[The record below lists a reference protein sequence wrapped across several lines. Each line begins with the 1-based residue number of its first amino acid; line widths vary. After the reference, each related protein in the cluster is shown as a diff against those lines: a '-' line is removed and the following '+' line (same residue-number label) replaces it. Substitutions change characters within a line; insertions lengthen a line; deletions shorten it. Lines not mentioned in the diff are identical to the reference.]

1 MSDFNEMDEIL
12 SDFIIETTELLESLD
27 EDLVALEKSP
37 KDADLLNKVFRTFH
51 TIKGSSSFLGFE
63 KITQLTHKLED
74 LLNMLRRF
82 ELELTPSI
90 MDAILLSVDKLKMI
104 LDLVK
109 SNKPIDNI
117 DVEQEIQQLIS
128 AQEGKTEVSIQEAQE
143 EVQQSPNLQTAV
155 LQESQE
161 AKEEIES
168 QEITSENDIVKLQI
182 EELKEEPPASKKTN
196 LSDEELNAEIQRL
209 LAQRMKEDEERRRAK
224 QQTQE
229 QRPPDTAQG
238 TSKAQE
244 SKIKADNIATP
255 KDTQRQ
261 DIALATKSQESAAK
275 TDKTKPDFDK
285 QTIRVDVKKLDDL
298 MDLAGELV
306 LAKNRLVRLANIVSE
321 QNKNNEIADSLSN
334 ISSQITLVTTDLQ
347 MAIMKT
353 RMVDIGKV
361 FNKFPRV
368 VRDICR
374 DLNKEVNLVIEG
386 AETELDK
393 SIIEEINEPFIH
405 LIRNAIDHGIEPP
418 QERIQKG
425 KNKIGTVKLSASQE
439 GNHIVISVEDDGQGM
454 DKEKI
459 KQKAIENGIITEQEA
474 NQMSESDI
482 FNLVFLPGFS
492 TAKIVSS
499 ISGRGVG
506 MDVVKTNIEKLNGII
521 NIKSQINVGS
531 KIIIKIPLTLA
542 IIQSLL
548 VKVTGSL
555 FAIPLANVLE
565 TVRISLSDIEY
576 IQNKDVLRL
585 RGSIVPLVYLGDILK
600 ISKDKKVLNK
610 NEIYVVIVSS
620 AEKQLGL
627 VVDALVNQ
635 EEVVI
640 KSLGNY
646 LGKVRSI
653 AGATIM
659 GDGSVALILDVVSI
673 VKEASKLSANIA
685 THIADQNEY
694 SLNVLV
700 LSNQNDFDRLQF
712 IKDSFKDFNVMFTN
726 NASDLYVQ
734 PSSVI
739 FLDLSMPN
747 VIEIINDIRELPSTK
762 KSYVVGLS
770 ENVQYDKAR
779 YEDTSLNAIVGYHSA
794 NNLDNIKKML
804 ERKALKKGV

>member
-1 MSDFNEMDEIL
+1 MSSFNEMDEIL
-12 SDFIIETTELLESLD
+12 KDFVVETEELLEGLD

-37 KDADLLNKVFRTFH
+37 TDADLLNKVFRAFH

-63 KITQLTHKLED
+63 KMTELTHKLED
-74 LLNMLRRF
+74 LLNSLRRF

-90 MDAILLSVDKLKMI
+90 MDAILMSVDKLKAMLEAI
-104 LDLVK
+104 K
-109 SNKPIDNI
+109 QNQSIDDI
-117 DVEQEIQQLIS
+117 DIEQEIHKLLKAQNKPSQIDTIQKDSEEKLIEEPS
-128 AQEGKTEVSIQEAQE
+128 QPQESKE
-143 EVQQSPNLQTAV
+143 
-155 LQESQE
+155 LQEQVQE
-161 AKEEIES
+161 SVIE
-168 QEITSENDIVKLQI
+168 SENDIIKLQI
-182 EELKEEPPASKKTN
+182 EEIQEEPVPAKKTN
-196 LSDEELNAEIQRL
+196 LTDEELNAEIQKL
-209 LAQRMKEDEERRRAK
+209 LEQRIKEDKERRKAK
-224 QQTQE
+224 QQNNKTQE
-229 QRPPDTAQG
+229 T
-238 TSKAQE
+238 
-244 SKIKADNIATP
+244 
-255 KDTQRQ
+255 KDTQTSKQSERIDTQTLTQSKVEEVESQKIMSNKEPQ
-261 DIALATKSQESAAK
+261 DKSKQ
-275 TDKTKPDFDK
+275 DLDK

-321 QNKNNEIADSLSN
+321 QNENDDIADSLSN

-353 RMVDIGKV
+353 RMVEIGKV

-393 SIIEEINEPFIH
+393 SIVEEINEPFVH
-405 LIRNAIDHGIEPP
+405 LIRNAIDHGIESPS
-418 QERIQKG
+418 ERIQKG
-425 KNKIGTVKLSASQE
+425 KNKTGTLKLSASQE
-439 GNHIVISVEDDGQGM
+439 GNHIVISVEDDGRGM

-474 NQMSESDI
+474 SLMSENDI

-492 TAKIVSS
+492 TANQVSS

-521 NIKSQINVGS
+521 TITSQPNIGT

-548 VKVTGSL
+548 VKVAGSL
-555 FAIPLANVLE
+555 FAIPLANVIE
-565 TVRISLSDIEY
+565 TVRIALSDIEHV
-576 IQNKDVLRL
+576 QNKDVLRL
-585 RGSIVPLVYLGDILK
+585 RGSIVPLVYLGDILR
-600 ISKDKKVLNK
+600 ISQGKKTLNK
-610 NEIYVVIVSS
+610 DEIYVVIVSS

-640 KSLGNY
+640 KPLGNY
-646 LGKVRSI
+646 LGKVKSI

-673 VKEASKLSANIA
+673 VKQASKLSVNIA
-685 THIADQNEY
+685 SHTADQKEFLQNA
-694 SLNVLV
+694 LV
-700 LSNQNDFDRLQF
+700 ISNKANLEEFMF
-712 IKDSFKDFNVMFTN
+712 IKENFAEYNILFSDNI
-726 NASDLYVQ
+726 ASLYSH
-734 PSSVI
+734 PSSIV

-747 VIEIINDIRELPSTK
+747 AIDLINDIRELPATK
-762 KSYVVGLS
+762 KSYIVGLS
-770 ENVQYDKAR
+770 EDLQSDKSR
-779 YEDTSLNAIVGYHSA
+779 FEDTSLNALIGLNQKS
-794 NNLDNIKKML
+794 NIENIKKL
-804 ERKALKKGV
+804 LNKKINPAKKGGV

>member
-1 MSDFNEMDEIL
+1 MTSFNEMDEIL
-12 SDFIIETTELLESLD
+12 RDFVVETEELLEGLD

-37 KDADLLNKVFRTFH
+37 TDADLLNKVFRAFH

-63 KITQLTHKLED
+63 KMTELTHKLED
-74 LLNMLRRF
+74 LLNSLRRF

-90 MDAILLSVDKLKMI
+90 MDAILMSVDKLKAMLEAI
-104 LDLVK
+104 K
-109 SNKPIDNI
+109 QNQSIDDI
-117 DVEQEIQQLIS
+117 DIEQEIHKLLKAQNKPSQIDTIQKDSEEKLIEEPS
-128 AQEGKTEVSIQEAQE
+128 QPQESKE
-143 EVQQSPNLQTAV
+143 
-155 LQESQE
+155 LQEQVQE
-161 AKEEIES
+161 SVIE
-168 QEITSENDIVKLQI
+168 SENDIIKLQI
-182 EELKEEPPASKKTN
+182 EEIQEEPVPAKKTN
-196 LSDEELNAEIQRL
+196 LTDEELNAEIQKL
-209 LAQRMKEDEERRRAK
+209 LEQRIKEDKERRKAK
-224 QQTQE
+224 QQNNKTQE
-229 QRPPDTAQG
+229 T
-238 TSKAQE
+238 
-244 SKIKADNIATP
+244 
-255 KDTQRQ
+255 KDTQTSKQSERIDTQTLTQSKVEEVESQKIMSNKEPQ
-261 DIALATKSQESAAK
+261 DKSKQ
-275 TDKTKPDFDK
+275 DLDK

-321 QNKNNEIADSLSN
+321 QNENDDIADSLSN

-353 RMVDIGKV
+353 RMVEIGKV

-393 SIIEEINEPFIH
+393 SIVEEINEPFVH
-405 LIRNAIDHGIEPP
+405 LIRNAIDHGIESPS
-418 QERIQKG
+418 ERIQKG
-425 KNKIGTVKLSASQE
+425 KNKIGTLKLSASQE
-439 GNHIVISVEDDGQGM
+439 GNHIVISVEDDGRGM

-474 NQMSESDI
+474 SLMSENDI

-492 TAKIVSS
+492 TANQVSS

-521 NIKSQINVGS
+521 TIKSQPNIGT

-548 VKVTGSL
+548 VKVAGSL
-555 FAIPLANVLE
+555 FAIPLANVIE
-565 TVRISLSDIEY
+565 TVRIALSDIEHV
-576 IQNKDVLRL
+576 QNKDVLRL
-585 RGSIVPLVYLGDILK
+585 RGSIVPLVYLGDILR
-600 ISKDKKVLNK
+600 ISQGKKTLNK
-610 NEIYVVIVSS
+610 DEIYVVIVSS

-640 KSLGNY
+640 KPLGNY
-646 LGKVRSI
+646 LGKVKSI

-673 VKEASKLSANIA
+673 VKQASKLSVNIA
-685 THIADQNEY
+685 SHTADQKEFLQNA
-694 SLNVLV
+694 LV
-700 LSNQNDFDRLQF
+700 ISNKANLEEFMF
-712 IKDSFKDFNVMFTN
+712 IKENFAEYNILFSDNI
-726 NASDLYVQ
+726 ASLYSH
-734 PSSVI
+734 PSSIV

-747 VIEIINDIRELPSTK
+747 AIDLINDIRELPATK
-762 KSYVVGLS
+762 KSYIVGLS
-770 ENVQYDKAR
+770 EDLQSDKSR
-779 YEDTSLNAIVGYHSA
+779 FEDTSLNALIGLNQKS
-794 NNLDNIKKML
+794 NIENIKKL
-804 ERKALKKGV
+804 LNKKINPAKKGGV

>member
-1 MSDFNEMDEIL
+1 MSSFNEMDEIL
-12 SDFIIETTELLESLD
+12 KDFVVETEELLEGLD

-37 KDADLLNKVFRTFH
+37 TDADLLNKVFRAFH

-63 KITQLTHKLED
+63 KMTELTHKLED
-74 LLNMLRRF
+74 LLNSLRRF

-90 MDAILLSVDKLKMI
+90 MDAILMSVDKLKAMLEAI
-104 LDLVK
+104 K
-109 SNKPIDNI
+109 QNQSIDDI
-117 DVEQEIQQLIS
+117 DIEQEIHKLLKAQNKPSQIDTIQKDSEEKLIEEPS
-128 AQEGKTEVSIQEAQE
+128 QPQESKE
-143 EVQQSPNLQTAV
+143 
-155 LQESQE
+155 LQEQVQE
-161 AKEEIES
+161 SVIE
-168 QEITSENDIVKLQI
+168 SENDIIKLQI
-182 EELKEEPPASKKTN
+182 EEIQEEPVPAKKTN
-196 LSDEELNAEIQRL
+196 LTDEELNAEIQKL
-209 LAQRMKEDEERRRAK
+209 LEQRIKEDKERRKAK
-224 QQTQE
+224 QQNNKTQE
-229 QRPPDTAQG
+229 T
-238 TSKAQE
+238 
-244 SKIKADNIATP
+244 
-255 KDTQRQ
+255 KDTQTSKQSERIDTQTLTQSKVEEVESQKIMSNKEPQ
-261 DIALATKSQESAAK
+261 DKSKQ
-275 TDKTKPDFDK
+275 DLDK

-321 QNKNNEIADSLSN
+321 QNENDDISDSLSN

-353 RMVDIGKV
+353 RMVEIGKV

-393 SIIEEINEPFIH
+393 SIVEEINEPFVH
-405 LIRNAIDHGIEPP
+405 LIRNAIDHGIESPS
-418 QERIQKG
+418 ERIQKG
-425 KNKIGTVKLSASQE
+425 KNKIGTLKLSASQE
-439 GNHIVISVEDDGQGM
+439 GNHIVISVEDDGRGM

-474 NQMSESDI
+474 SLMSENDI

-492 TAKIVSS
+492 TANQVSS

-521 NIKSQINVGS
+521 TIKSQPNIGT

-548 VKVTGSL
+548 VKVAGSL
-555 FAIPLANVLE
+555 FAIPLANVIE
-565 TVRISLSDIEY
+565 TVRIALSDIEHV
-576 IQNKDVLRL
+576 QNKDVLRL
-585 RGSIVPLVYLGDILK
+585 RGSIVPLVYLGDILR
-600 ISKDKKVLNK
+600 ISQGKKTLNK
-610 NEIYVVIVSS
+610 DEIYVVIVSS

-640 KSLGNY
+640 KPLGNY
-646 LGKVRSI
+646 LGKVKSI

-673 VKEASKLSANIA
+673 VKQASKLSVNIA
-685 THIADQNEY
+685 SHTADQKEFLQNA
-694 SLNVLV
+694 LV
-700 LSNQNDFDRLQF
+700 ISNKANLEEFMF
-712 IKDSFKDFNVMFTN
+712 IKENFAEYNILFSDNI
-726 NASDLYVQ
+726 ASLYSH
-734 PSSVI
+734 PSSIV

-747 VIEIINDIRELPSTK
+747 AIDLINDIRELPATK
-762 KSYVVGLS
+762 KSYIVGLS
-770 ENVQYDKAR
+770 EDLQSDKSR
-779 YEDTSLNAIVGYHSA
+779 FEDTSLNALIGLNQKS
-794 NNLDNIKKML
+794 NIENIKKL
-804 ERKALKKGV
+804 LNKKINPAKKGGV

>member
-1 MSDFNEMDEIL
+1 MSSFNEMDEIL
-12 SDFIIETTELLESLD
+12 RDFVVETEELLEGLD

-37 KDADLLNKVFRTFH
+37 KDTDLLNKVFRAFH
-51 TIKGSSSFLGFE
+51 TIKGSSSFLGFD
-63 KITQLTHKLED
+63 KMTQLTHKLED
-74 LLNMLRRF
+74 LLNSLRRF

-90 MDAILLSVDKLKMI
+90 MDAILMSVDKLKIMLEAI
-104 LDLVK
+104 K
-109 SNKPIDNI
+109 QNQSIDDI
-117 DVEQEIQQLIS
+117 DVEQEIQKLLKVQNKPDQINTIDYEEKLIEEPP
-128 AQEGKTEVSIQEAQE
+128 QTQVSKE
-143 EVQQSPNLQTAV
+143 
-155 LQESQE
+155 LQEQVQE
-161 AKEEIES
+161 SVIEG
-168 QEITSENDIVKLQI
+168 ENDIIKLQI
-182 EELKEEPPASKKTN
+182 EEIQEEPVPAKKTN
-196 LSDEELNAEIQRL
+196 LTDEELNAEIQKL
-209 LAQRMKEDEERRRAK
+209 LEQRIKEDKERRKAK
-224 QQTQE
+224 QQNNKTQE
-229 QRPPDTAQG
+229 TQDDQSQMQPEEIGVQNL
-238 TSKAQE
+238 KQN
-244 SKIKADNIATP
+244 KADEVEFQKVASNKEP
-255 KDTQRQ
+255 QDKDKSKQ
-261 DIALATKSQESAAK
+261 DL
-275 TDKTKPDFDK
+275 DK

-321 QNKNNEIADSLSN
+321 QNQSDDIADSLSN

-353 RMVDIGKV
+353 RMVEIGKV

-374 DLNKEVNLVIEG
+374 DLNKEVNLIIEG

-393 SIIEEINEPFIH
+393 SIVEEINEPFIH

-418 QERIQKG
+418 NERIQKG
-425 KNKIGTVKLSASQE
+425 KNKIGTLKLTASQE
-439 GNHIVISVEDDGQGM
+439 GNHIVISVEDDGKGM

-459 KQKAIENGIITEQEA
+459 KQKAIENGIISAQEA
-474 NQMSESDI
+474 SLMTENDI

-492 TAKIVSS
+492 TASQVSN

-521 NIKSQINVGS
+521 TIKSQLNIGT

-555 FAIPLANVLE
+555 FAIPLANVIE
-565 TVRISLSDIEY
+565 TVRIALSDIEHV
-576 IQNKDVLRL
+576 QNKDVLRL

-600 ISKDKKVLNK
+600 ISQDKKTLSK
-610 NEIYVVIVSS
+610 DEIYVVIVSS

-640 KSLGNY
+640 KPLGNY
-646 LGKVRSI
+646 LGKVKSI

-673 VKEASKLSANIA
+673 VKQASKLSVNIA
-685 THIADQNEY
+685 SHTADQKEFAHNA
-694 SLNVLV
+694 LV
-700 LSNQNDFDRLQF
+700 LSNKANFEELMF
-712 IKDSFKDFNVMFTN
+712 IKENFADYNILFSDNI
-726 NASDLYVQ
+726 ASLYSH
-734 PSSVI
+734 PSSIV

-747 VIEIINDIRELPSTK
+747 AIDLINDIRELPATK
-762 KSYVVGLS
+762 KSYIVGLS
-770 ENVQYDKAR
+770 EDLQSDKSR
-779 YEDTSLNAIVGYHSA
+779 FEDTSLNALIGLNQKS
-794 NNLDNIKKML
+794 NIENIKKL
-804 ERKALKKGV
+804 LNKKINPAKKGV

>member
-1 MSDFNEMDEIL
+1 MTSFNEMDEIL
-12 SDFIIETTELLESLD
+12 RDFIVETTELLESLD

-37 KDADLLNKVFRTFH
+37 TDADLLNKVFRAFH

-63 KITQLTHKLED
+63 KMTELTHKLED
-74 LLNMLRRF
+74 LLNSLRRF

-90 MDAILLSVDKLKMI
+90 MDAILMSVDKLKAMLEAI
-104 LDLVK
+104 K
-109 SNKPIDNI
+109 QNQSIDDI
-117 DVEQEIQQLIS
+117 DIEQEIHKLLKAQNKPSQIDTIQKDSEEKLIEEPS
-128 AQEGKTEVSIQEAQE
+128 QPQESKE
-143 EVQQSPNLQTAV
+143 
-155 LQESQE
+155 LQEQVQE
-161 AKEEIES
+161 SVIE
-168 QEITSENDIVKLQI
+168 SENDIIKLQI
-182 EELKEEPPASKKTN
+182 EEIQEEPVPAKKTN
-196 LSDEELNAEIQRL
+196 LTDEELNAEIQKL
-209 LAQRMKEDEERRRAK
+209 LEQRIKEDKERRKAK
-224 QQTQE
+224 QQNNKTQE
-229 QRPPDTAQG
+229 T
-238 TSKAQE
+238 
-244 SKIKADNIATP
+244 
-255 KDTQRQ
+255 KDTQTSKQSERIDTQTLTQSKVEEVESQKIMSNKEPQ
-261 DIALATKSQESAAK
+261 DKSKQ
-275 TDKTKPDFDK
+275 DLDK

-321 QNKNNEIADSLSN
+321 QNENDDIADSLSN

-353 RMVDIGKV
+353 RMVEIGKV

-393 SIIEEINEPFIH
+393 SIVEEINEPFVH
-405 LIRNAIDHGIEPP
+405 LIRNAIDHGIESPS
-418 QERIQKG
+418 ERIQKG
-425 KNKIGTVKLSASQE
+425 KNKIGTLKLSASQE
-439 GNHIVISVEDDGQGM
+439 GNHIVISVEDDGRGM

-474 NQMSESDI
+474 SLMSENDI

-492 TAKIVSS
+492 TANQVSS

-521 NIKSQINVGS
+521 TIKSQPNIGT

-548 VKVTGSL
+548 VKVAGSL
-555 FAIPLANVLE
+555 FAIPLANVIE
-565 TVRISLSDIEY
+565 TVRIALSDIEHV
-576 IQNKDVLRL
+576 QNKDVLRL
-585 RGSIVPLVYLGDILK
+585 RGSIVPLVYLGDILR
-600 ISKDKKVLNK
+600 ISQGKKTLNK
-610 NEIYVVIVSS
+610 DEIYVVIVSS

-640 KSLGNY
+640 KPLGNY
-646 LGKVRSI
+646 LGKVKSI

-673 VKEASKLSANIA
+673 VKQASKLSVNIA
-685 THIADQNEY
+685 SHTADQKEFLQNA
-694 SLNVLV
+694 LV
-700 LSNQNDFDRLQF
+700 ISNKANLEEFMF
-712 IKDSFKDFNVMFTN
+712 IKENFAEYNILFSDNI
-726 NASDLYVQ
+726 ASLYSH
-734 PSSVI
+734 PSSIV

-747 VIEIINDIRELPSTK
+747 AIDLINDIRELPATK
-762 KSYVVGLS
+762 KSYIVGLS
-770 ENVQYDKAR
+770 EDLQSDKSR
-779 YEDTSLNAIVGYHSA
+779 FEDTSLNALIGLNQKS
-794 NNLDNIKKML
+794 NIENIKKL
-804 ERKALKKGV
+804 LNKKINPAKKGGV

>member
-1 MSDFNEMDEIL
+1 MTSFNEMDEIL
-12 SDFIIETTELLESLD
+12 RDFIVETTELLESLD

-37 KDADLLNKVFRTFH
+37 TDADLLNKVFRAFH

-63 KITQLTHKLED
+63 KMTELTHKLED
-74 LLNMLRRF
+74 LLNSLRRF

-90 MDAILLSVDKLKMI
+90 MDAILMSVDKLKAMLEAI
-104 LDLVK
+104 K
-109 SNKPIDNI
+109 QNQSIDDI
-117 DVEQEIQQLIS
+117 DIEQEIHKLLKAQNKPSQIDTIQKDSEEKLIEEPS
-128 AQEGKTEVSIQEAQE
+128 QPQESKE
-143 EVQQSPNLQTAV
+143 
-155 LQESQE
+155 LQEQVQE
-161 AKEEIES
+161 SVIE
-168 QEITSENDIVKLQI
+168 SENDIIKLQI
-182 EELKEEPPASKKTN
+182 EEIQEEPVPAKKTN
-196 LSDEELNAEIQRL
+196 LTDEELNAEIQKL
-209 LAQRMKEDEERRRAK
+209 LEQRIKEDKERRKAK
-224 QQTQE
+224 QQNNKTQE
-229 QRPPDTAQG
+229 T
-238 TSKAQE
+238 
-244 SKIKADNIATP
+244 
-255 KDTQRQ
+255 KDTQTSKQSERIDTQTLTQSKVEEVESQKIMSNKEPQ
-261 DIALATKSQESAAK
+261 DKSKQ
-275 TDKTKPDFDK
+275 DLDK

-321 QNKNNEIADSLSN
+321 QNENDDIADSLSN

-353 RMVDIGKV
+353 RMVEIGKV

-393 SIIEEINEPFIH
+393 SIVEEINEPFVH
-405 LIRNAIDHGIEPP
+405 LIRNAIDHGIESPS
-418 QERIQKG
+418 ERIQKG
-425 KNKIGTVKLSASQE
+425 KNKIGTLKLSASQE
-439 GNHIVISVEDDGQGM
+439 GNHIVISVEDDGRGM

-474 NQMSESDI
+474 SLMSENDI

-492 TAKIVSS
+492 TANQVSS

-521 NIKSQINVGS
+521 TIKSQPNIGT

-548 VKVTGSL
+548 VKVAGSL
-555 FAIPLANVLE
+555 FAIPLANVIE
-565 TVRISLSDIEY
+565 TVRIALSDIEHV
-576 IQNKDVLRL
+576 QNKDVLRL
-585 RGSIVPLVYLGDILK
+585 RGSIVPLVYLGDILR
-600 ISKDKKVLNK
+600 ISQGKKTLNK
-610 NEIYVVIVSS
+610 DEIYVVIVSS

-640 KSLGNY
+640 KPLGNY
-646 LGKVRSI
+646 LGKVKSI

-673 VKEASKLSANIA
+673 VKQASKLSVNIA
-685 THIADQNEY
+685 SHTADQKEFLQNA
-694 SLNVLV
+694 LV
-700 LSNQNDFDRLQF
+700 ISNKANLEEFMF
-712 IKDSFKDFNVMFTN
+712 IKENFAEYNILFSDNI
-726 NASDLYVQ
+726 ASLYSH
-734 PSSVI
+734 PSSIV

-747 VIEIINDIRELPSTK
+747 AIDLINDIRELPATK
-762 KSYVVGLS
+762 KSYIVGLS
-770 ENVQYDKAR
+770 EDLQSDKSR
-779 YEDTSLNAIVGYHSA
+779 FEDTSLNALIGLNQKS
-794 NNLDNIKKML
+794 NIENIKKL
-804 ERKALKKGV
+804 LNKKINPAKKGV

>member
-12 SDFIIETTELLESLD
+12 GDFIIETTELLESLD
-27 EDLVALEKSP
+27 EDLVALEKTP
-37 KDADLLNKVFRTFH
+37 KDADLLNKIFRAFH
-51 TIKGSSSFLGFE
+51 TIKGSSSFLGFD

-90 MDAILLSVDKLKMI
+90 MDAILLSVDKLKSM

-117 DVEQEIQQLIS
+117 DVEQEIQKLIS
-128 AQEGKTEVSIQEAQE
+128 AQEGKEIPMQAQE
-143 EVQQSPNLQTAV
+143 EQQSSL
-155 LQESQE
+155 ESQE
-161 AKEEIES
+161 PQAQEETKEQEALNES
-168 QEITSENDIVKLQI
+168 DLVKLQI
-182 EELKEEPPASKKTN
+182 EELNQEEPVSKKTN
-196 LSDEELNAEIQRL
+196 LNDEELNAEIQRL
-209 LAQRMKEDEERRRAK
+209 LAQRMKEDEERRKAK
-224 QQTQE
+224 QQAKQTPIETTQ
-229 QRPPDTAQG
+229 T
-238 TSKAQE
+238 TKAQE
-244 SKIKADNIATP
+244 TKSKSDISP
-255 KDTQRQ
+255 QKDTH
-261 DIALATKSQESAAK
+261 ISIKTQEPSPK
-275 TDKTKPDFDK
+275 TDKAKQDFDK

-393 SIIEEINEPFIH
+393 SIIEEINEPFVH

-425 KNKIGTVKLSASQE
+425 KNRIGTVKLSASQE
-439 GNHIVISVEDDGQGM
+439 GNHIVISVEDDGKGM

-492 TAKIVSS
+492 TAVQVSS

-521 NIKSQINVGS
+521 SIKSQPGVGT

-585 RGSIVPLVYLGDILK
+585 RGSIVPLAYLGDILK
-600 ISKDKKVLNK
+600 ISKDKKVLNE

-673 VKEASKLSANIA
+673 VKEASKLSSTIA
-685 THIADQNEY
+685 SHIADQNEY
-694 SLNVLV
+694 ARNVLV
-700 LSNQNDFDRLQF
+700 LTNKNDFDSLQF
-712 IKDSFKDFNVMFTN
+712 IKESFKDYNVVFTN
-726 NASDLYVQ
+726 NASELYAQ

-747 VIEIINDIRELPSTK
+747 VIELINDIRELPSTK

-770 ENVQYDKAR
+770 ENVAYDKTR
-779 YEDTSLNAIVGYHSA
+779 FEDTSLNAIIGYHMASS
-794 NNLDNIKKML
+794 LENISKML
-804 ERKALKKGV
+804 KRKALKKGA

>member
-1 MSDFNEMDEIL
+1 MTSFNEMDEIL
-12 SDFIIETTELLESLD
+12 RDFIVETTELLETLD

-37 KDADLLNKVFRTFH
+37 TDADLLNKVFRAFH

-63 KITQLTHKLED
+63 KMTELTHKLED
-74 LLNMLRRF
+74 LLNSLRRF

-90 MDAILLSVDKLKMI
+90 MDAILMSVDKLKAMLEAI
-104 LDLVK
+104 K
-109 SNKPIDNI
+109 QNQSIDDI
-117 DVEQEIQQLIS
+117 DIEQEIHKLLKAQNKPSQIDTIQKDSEEKLIEEPS
-128 AQEGKTEVSIQEAQE
+128 QPQESKE
-143 EVQQSPNLQTAV
+143 
-155 LQESQE
+155 LQEQVQE
-161 AKEEIES
+161 SVIE
-168 QEITSENDIVKLQI
+168 SENDIIKLQI
-182 EELKEEPPASKKTN
+182 EEIQEEPVPAKKTN
-196 LSDEELNAEIQRL
+196 LTDEELNAEIQKL
-209 LAQRMKEDEERRRAK
+209 LEQRIKEDKERRKAK
-224 QQTQE
+224 QQNNKTQE
-229 QRPPDTAQG
+229 T
-238 TSKAQE
+238 
-244 SKIKADNIATP
+244 
-255 KDTQRQ
+255 KDTQTSKQSERIDTQTLTQSKVEEVESQKIMSNKEPQ
-261 DIALATKSQESAAK
+261 DKSKQ
-275 TDKTKPDFDK
+275 DLDK

-321 QNKNNEIADSLSN
+321 QNENDDIADSLSN

-353 RMVDIGKV
+353 RMVEIGKV

-393 SIIEEINEPFIH
+393 SIVEEINEPFVH
-405 LIRNAIDHGIEPP
+405 LIRNAIDHGIESPS
-418 QERIQKG
+418 ERIQKG
-425 KNKIGTVKLSASQE
+425 KNKIGTLKLSASQE
-439 GNHIVISVEDDGQGM
+439 GNHIVISVEDDGRGM

-474 NQMSESDI
+474 SLMSENDI

-492 TAKIVSS
+492 TANQVSS

-521 NIKSQINVGS
+521 TIKSQPNIGT

-548 VKVTGSL
+548 VKVAGSL
-555 FAIPLANVLE
+555 FAIPLANVIE
-565 TVRISLSDIEY
+565 TVRIALSDIEHV
-576 IQNKDVLRL
+576 QNKDVLRL
-585 RGSIVPLVYLGDILK
+585 RGSIVPLVYLGDILR
-600 ISKDKKVLNK
+600 ISQGKKTLNK
-610 NEIYVVIVSS
+610 DEIYVVIVSS

-640 KSLGNY
+640 KPLGNY
-646 LGKVRSI
+646 LGKVKSI

-673 VKEASKLSANIA
+673 VKQASKLSVNIA
-685 THIADQNEY
+685 SHTADQKEFLQNA
-694 SLNVLV
+694 LV
-700 LSNQNDFDRLQF
+700 ISNKANLEEFMF
-712 IKDSFKDFNVMFTN
+712 IKENFAEYNILFSDNI
-726 NASDLYVQ
+726 ASLYSH
-734 PSSVI
+734 PSSIV

-747 VIEIINDIRELPSTK
+747 AIDLINDIRELPATK
-762 KSYVVGLS
+762 KSYIVGLS
-770 ENVQYDKAR
+770 EDLQSDKSR
-779 YEDTSLNAIVGYHSA
+779 FEDTSLNALIGLNQKS
-794 NNLDNIKKML
+794 NIENIKKL
-804 ERKALKKGV
+804 LNKKINPAKKGGV

>member
-1 MSDFNEMDEIL
+1 MSSFNEMDEIL
-12 SDFIIETTELLESLD
+12 GDFIVETTELIESLD
-27 EDLVALEKSP
+27 EDLVAMEKSS
-37 KDADLLNKVFRTFH
+37 KDADLLNKIFRAFH

-63 KITQLTHKLED
+63 KITELTHKLED
-74 LLNMLRRF
+74 ILNSLRRF
-82 ELELTPSI
+82 DLELTPSI
-90 MDAILLSVDKLKMI
+90 MDAILLSVDKLKTMV
-104 LDLVK
+104 DMVK
-109 SNKPIDNI
+109 SNRSIDSV
-117 DVEQEIQQLIS
+117 DVEQEIQKLIS
-128 AQEGKTEVSIQEAQE
+128 AKGVKVQDQELENGAGRE
-143 EVQQSPNLQTAV
+143 EPLDA
-155 LQESQE
+155 
-161 AKEEIES
+161 
-168 QEITSENDIVKLQI
+168 NDIVKLQI
-182 EELKEEPPASKKTN
+182 EEIQEEEPVAKKTD

-209 LAQRMKEDEERRRAK
+209 LEQRIKEDRERRKAK
-224 QQTQE
+224 KLLKE
-229 QRPPDTAQG
+229 E
-238 TSKAQE
+238 SKASAEPSNLAAIEKSETE
-244 SKIKADNIATP
+244 SMQKPVNITPSQDNAQKLYATAKP
-255 KDTQRQ
+255 Q
-261 DIALATKSQESAAK
+261 DDRDKSKQ
-275 TDKTKPDFDK
+275 DLDK

-321 QNKNNEIADSLSN
+321 QNENDDIADSLSN

-353 RMVDIGKV
+353 RMVEIGKV

-393 SIIEEINEPFIH
+393 SIVEEINEPFVH
-405 LIRNAIDHGIEPP
+405 LIRNAIDHGIELP
-418 QERIQKG
+418 QDRIQKG
-425 KNKIGTVKLSASQE
+425 KNRIGTLKLTAAQE
-439 GNHIVISVEDDGQGM
+439 GNHIVISVGDDGKGM

-459 KQKAIENGIITEQEA
+459 KQKAIENGIITAQEA
-474 NQMSESDI
+474 SQMSESDI

-492 TAKIVSS
+492 TVSQVS
-499 ISGRGVG
+499 NLSGRGVG

-521 NIKSQINVGS
+521 SIKSQIDVGT

-555 FAIPLANVLE
+555 FAIPLANVIE
-565 TVRISLSDIEY
+565 TVRIALSDIEY
-576 IQNKDVLRL
+576 VQNKDVLRL

-600 ISKDKKVLNK
+600 ISQDKKTLSK
-610 NEIYVVIVSS
+610 DELYVVIVSS

-640 KSLGNY
+640 KPLGNY

-673 VKEASKLSANIA
+673 VKELSKLSTNIVS
-685 THIADQNEY
+685 HIARNEDL
-694 SLNVLV
+694 SKNILV
-700 LSNQNDFDRLQF
+700 LSRSENLEKLHF
-712 IKDSFKDFNVMFTN
+712 IKENFNDHNVFF
-726 NASDLYVQ
+726 SDDVKILYLH
-734 PSSVI
+734 PSSLI

-747 VIEIINDIRELPSTK
+747 VIDLVNDIRELPTIK
-762 KSYVVGLS
+762 KSYIVGLS
-770 ENVQYDKAR
+770 EDVKSDKVR
-779 YEDTSLNAIVGYHSA
+779 YEDTSLNALMGLTSA
-794 NNLDNIKKML
+794 ENLESIKKIF
-804 ERKALKKGV
+804 ERKTKTLKKGE

>member
-1 MSDFNEMDEIL
+1 MSSFNEMDEIL
-12 SDFIIETTELLESLD
+12 KDFVVETEELLEGLD

-37 KDADLLNKVFRTFH
+37 TDADLLNKVFRAFH

-63 KITQLTHKLED
+63 KMTELTHKLED
-74 LLNMLRRF
+74 LLNSLRRF

-90 MDAILLSVDKLKMI
+90 MDAILMSVDKLKAMLEAI
-104 LDLVK
+104 K
-109 SNKPIDNI
+109 QNQSIDDI
-117 DVEQEIQQLIS
+117 DIEQEIHKLLKAQNKPSQIDTIQKDSEEKLIEEPS
-128 AQEGKTEVSIQEAQE
+128 QPQESKE
-143 EVQQSPNLQTAV
+143 
-155 LQESQE
+155 LQEQVQE
-161 AKEEIES
+161 SVIE
-168 QEITSENDIVKLQI
+168 SENDIIKLQI
-182 EELKEEPPASKKTN
+182 EEIQEEPVPAKKTN
-196 LSDEELNAEIQRL
+196 LTDEELNAEIQKL
-209 LAQRMKEDEERRRAK
+209 LEQRIKEDKERRKAK
-224 QQTQE
+224 QQNNKTQE
-229 QRPPDTAQG
+229 T
-238 TSKAQE
+238 
-244 SKIKADNIATP
+244 
-255 KDTQRQ
+255 KDTQTSKQSERIDTQTLTQSKVEEVESQKIMSNKEPQ
-261 DIALATKSQESAAK
+261 DKSKQ
-275 TDKTKPDFDK
+275 DLDK

-321 QNKNNEIADSLSN
+321 QNENDDISDSLSN

-353 RMVDIGKV
+353 RMVEIGKV

-393 SIIEEINEPFIH
+393 SIVEEINEPFVH
-405 LIRNAIDHGIEPP
+405 LIRNAIDHGIESPS
-418 QERIQKG
+418 ERIQKG
-425 KNKIGTVKLSASQE
+425 KNKIGTLKLSASQE
-439 GNHIVISVEDDGQGM
+439 GNHIVISVEDDGRGM

-474 NQMSESDI
+474 SLMSENDI

-492 TAKIVSS
+492 TANQVSS

-521 NIKSQINVGS
+521 TITSQPNIGT

-548 VKVTGSL
+548 VKVAGSL
-555 FAIPLANVLE
+555 FAIPLANVIE
-565 TVRISLSDIEY
+565 TVRIALSDIEHV
-576 IQNKDVLRL
+576 QNKDVLRL
-585 RGSIVPLVYLGDILK
+585 RGSIVPLVYLGDILR
-600 ISKDKKVLNK
+600 ISQGKKTLNK
-610 NEIYVVIVSS
+610 DEIYVVIVSS

-640 KSLGNY
+640 KPLGNY
-646 LGKVRSI
+646 LGKVKSI

-673 VKEASKLSANIA
+673 VKQASKLSVNIA
-685 THIADQNEY
+685 SHTADQKEFLQNA
-694 SLNVLV
+694 LV
-700 LSNQNDFDRLQF
+700 ISNKANLEEFMF
-712 IKDSFKDFNVMFTN
+712 IKENFAEYNILFSDNI
-726 NASDLYVQ
+726 ASLYSH
-734 PSSVI
+734 PSSIV

-747 VIEIINDIRELPSTK
+747 AIDLINDIRELPATK
-762 KSYVVGLS
+762 KSYIVGLS
-770 ENVQYDKAR
+770 EDLQSDKSR
-779 YEDTSLNAIVGYHSA
+779 FEDTSLNALIGLNQKS
-794 NNLDNIKKML
+794 NIENIKKL
-804 ERKALKKGV
+804 LNKKINPDKKGGV

>member
-12 SDFIIETTELLESLD
+12 GDFIIETTELLESLD

-37 KDADLLNKVFRTFH
+37 KDADLLNKIFRTFH
-51 TIKGSSSFLGFE
+51 TIKGSSSFLGFD

-90 MDAILLSVDKLKMI
+90 MDAILLSVDKLKSM
-104 LDLVK
+104 LELVK
-109 SNKPIDNI
+109 SNKPIDDV
-117 DVEQEIQQLIS
+117 DVEQEIQKLIA
-128 AQEGKTEVSIQEAQE
+128 AQEGKETLKQEEQQSSLETEVLQETQEAQE
-143 EVQQSPNLQTAV
+143 ETK
-155 LQESQE
+155 EQE
-161 AKEEIES
+161 ALSES
-168 QEITSENDIVKLQI
+168 DLVKLQI
-182 EELKEEPPASKKTN
+182 EELSQEEPVSKKTN

-209 LAQRMKEDEERRRAK
+209 LAQRMKEDEERRKAK
-224 QQTQE
+224 QQPSQAPIETTQI
-229 QRPPDTAQG
+229 T
-238 TSKAQE
+238 KAQE
-244 SKIKADNIATP
+244 TKSKSDISPQKDTHIAT
-255 KDTQRQ
+255 KTQEP
-261 DIALATKSQESAAK
+261 SPK
-275 TDKTKPDFDK
+275 TDKAKQDFDK

-374 DLNKEVNLVIEG
+374 ELNKEVNLVIEG

-393 SIIEEINEPFIH
+393 SIIEEINEPFVH

-425 KNKIGTVKLSASQE
+425 KNRIGTVKLSASQE
-439 GNHIVISVEDDGQGM
+439 GNHIVISVEDDGRGM

-474 NQMSESDI
+474 NQLSENDI
-482 FNLVFLPGFS
+482 FNLIFLPGFS
-492 TAKIVSS
+492 TAEKVSS

-521 NIKSQINVGS
+521 NIKSQPGVGT

-576 IQNKDVLRL
+576 IQNKEVLRL
-585 RGSIVPLVYLGDILK
+585 RGSIVPLAYLGDILK
-600 ISKDKKVLNK
+600 ISKDKKVLNE

-673 VKEASKLSANIA
+673 VKEASKLSSTIA
-685 THIADQNEY
+685 SHIADKREY
-694 SLNVLV
+694 ARNVLV
-700 LSNQNDFDRLQF
+700 LTSKSDFESLQF
-712 IKDSFKDFNVMFTN
+712 IKESFTDYNVVFTN
-726 NASDLYVQ
+726 NASELYAQ

-747 VIEIINDIRELPSTK
+747 VVELINDIRELPSTK

-770 ENVQYDKAR
+770 ENVAYDKAR
-779 YEDTSLNAIVGYHSA
+779 FEDTSLNAILGYHMSSS
-794 NNLDNIKKML
+794 LENISKML
-804 ERKALKKGV
+804 KRKALKKGA

>member
-1 MSDFNEMDEIL
+1 MKMSSFNEMDEIL
-12 SDFIIETTELLESLD
+12 KDFVVETEELLEGLD

-37 KDADLLNKVFRTFH
+37 TDADLLNKVFRAFH

-63 KITQLTHKLED
+63 KMTELTHKLED
-74 LLNMLRRF
+74 LLNSLRRF

-90 MDAILLSVDKLKMI
+90 MDAILMSVDKLKAMLEAI
-104 LDLVK
+104 K
-109 SNKPIDNI
+109 QNQSIDDI
-117 DVEQEIQQLIS
+117 DIEQEIHKLLKAQNKPSQIDTIQKDSEEKLIEEPS
-128 AQEGKTEVSIQEAQE
+128 QPQESKE
-143 EVQQSPNLQTAV
+143 
-155 LQESQE
+155 LQEQVQE
-161 AKEEIES
+161 SVIE
-168 QEITSENDIVKLQI
+168 SENDIIKLQI
-182 EELKEEPPASKKTN
+182 EEIQEEPVPAKKTN
-196 LSDEELNAEIQRL
+196 LTDEELNAEIQKL
-209 LAQRMKEDEERRRAK
+209 LEQRIKEDKERRKAK
-224 QQTQE
+224 QQNNKTQE
-229 QRPPDTAQG
+229 T
-238 TSKAQE
+238 
-244 SKIKADNIATP
+244 
-255 KDTQRQ
+255 KDTQTSKQSERIDTQTLTQSKVEEVESQKIMSNKEPQ
-261 DIALATKSQESAAK
+261 DKSKQ
-275 TDKTKPDFDK
+275 DLDK

-321 QNKNNEIADSLSN
+321 QNENDDISDSLSN

-353 RMVDIGKV
+353 RMVEIGKV

-393 SIIEEINEPFIH
+393 SIVEEINEPFVH
-405 LIRNAIDHGIEPP
+405 LIRNAIDHGIESPS
-418 QERIQKG
+418 ERIQKG
-425 KNKIGTVKLSASQE
+425 KNKIGTLKLSASQE
-439 GNHIVISVEDDGQGM
+439 GNHIVISVEDDGRGM

-474 NQMSESDI
+474 SLMSENDI

-492 TAKIVSS
+492 TANQVSS

-521 NIKSQINVGS
+521 TIKSQPNIGT

-548 VKVTGSL
+548 VKVAGSL
-555 FAIPLANVLE
+555 FAIPLANVIE
-565 TVRISLSDIEY
+565 TVRIALSDIEHV
-576 IQNKDVLRL
+576 QNKDVLRL
-585 RGSIVPLVYLGDILK
+585 RGSIVPLVYLGDILR
-600 ISKDKKVLNK
+600 ISQGKKTLNK
-610 NEIYVVIVSS
+610 DEIYVVIVSS

-640 KSLGNY
+640 KPLGNY
-646 LGKVRSI
+646 LGKVKSI

-673 VKEASKLSANIA
+673 VKQASKLSVNIA
-685 THIADQNEY
+685 SHTADQKEFLQNA
-694 SLNVLV
+694 LV
-700 LSNQNDFDRLQF
+700 ISNKANLEEFMF
-712 IKDSFKDFNVMFTN
+712 IKENFAEYNILFSDNI
-726 NASDLYVQ
+726 ASLYSH
-734 PSSVI
+734 PSSIV

-747 VIEIINDIRELPSTK
+747 AIDLINDIRELPATK
-762 KSYVVGLS
+762 KSYIVGLS
-770 ENVQYDKAR
+770 EDLQSDKSR
-779 YEDTSLNAIVGYHSA
+779 FEDTSLNALIGLNQKS
-794 NNLDNIKKML
+794 NIENIKKL
-804 ERKALKKGV
+804 LNKKINPAKKGGV